1 MQIRTEIAIWLAA
14 SHVFF
19 GLWVILYFIM
29 HHSIGLSFALPL
41 CICHLSVLIW
51 LVRHGTP
58 KMSNAISTYVL
69 YLLLSHKEAE
79 VPNCVVTYQ
88 EGGFAVVT
96 EEHRVV
102 CYFID
107 GDRVEVSERARV

>member
-29 HHSIGLSFALPL
+29 HRSIGIGFALPL
-41 CICHLSVLIW
+41 CIVHLSVLIW
-51 LVRHGTP
+51 LIRHGTP
-58 KMSNAISTYVL
+58 KLNNAISTYIL
-69 YLLLSHKEAE
+69 HLLLSHKEAE
-79 VPNCVVTYQ
+79 VPNCVVMYQ
-88 EGGFAVVT
+88 EGGFVVVT

-102 CYFID
+102 CYFIE